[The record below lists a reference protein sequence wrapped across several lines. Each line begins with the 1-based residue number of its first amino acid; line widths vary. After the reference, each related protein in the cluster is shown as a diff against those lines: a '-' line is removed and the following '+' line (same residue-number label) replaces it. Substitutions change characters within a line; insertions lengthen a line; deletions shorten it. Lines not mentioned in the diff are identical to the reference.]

1 MCLLLTLYLLRQLF
15 RGAANSI
22 IILLPFYLILGCF
35 DLGFVLSLID
45 FQIYPMFVSGLSR

>member
-22 IILLPFYLILGCF
+22 IIVLPFYLILGCF